1 MNWLERFLLPPH
13 CQLCGATADQDELC
27 ASCAADVHVIDTACP
42 LCALP
47 NDDHSVCAQCA
58 NQPPHWQA
66 AQSCFVYD
74 GTVTQLMRRWKYG
87 KQSSA
92 ERLLCE
98 AFAGWIEATKF
109 TTEATA
115 IIAVPMHPHK
125 LRKRGFNT
133 AYQLARSA
141 SRVLKLPLLEQALKR
156 DHLTDSQAGL
166 DKAAR
171 QQNLLGAFSVNAE
184 ALKGHQQVLLID
196 DVYTTGATAQSC
208 AQLLTHAGATHLHL
222 LTLARALPPKSNTL
236 PLTS

>member
-13 CQLCGATADQDELC
+13 CQLCGATADKDELC
-27 ASCAADVHVIDTACP
+27 AGCAAEVHVIDTACP

-47 NDDHSVCAQCA
+47 NDDHSVCAQCT

-66 AQSCFVYD
+66 AHSCFIYD

-87 KQSSA
+87 KQGSA

-98 AFAGWIEATKF
+98 AFAGWIKATQLA
-109 TTEATA
+109 TEATA

-133 AYQLARSA
+133 AYQLAKTA
-141 SRVLKLPLLEQALKR
+141 SHTLTLPLLENALQR
-156 DHLTDSQAGL
+156 DTLTESQAGL

-184 ALKGHQQVLLID
+184 ALKDYQQILLID

-208 AQLLTHAGATHLHL
+208 TNLLAHAGVTHLHL
-222 LTLARALPPKSNTL
+222 LTLARALPPKD
-236 PLTS
+236 

>member
-13 CQLCGATADQDELC
+13 CQLCGATAEQDELC
-27 ASCAADVHVIDTACP
+27 ANCAADAHLIDQACP

-47 NDDHSVCAQCA
+47 NDDHSVCAECA
-58 NQPPHWQA
+58 NQPPDWQA
-66 AQSCFVYD
+66 ANSCFIYE
-74 GTVTQLMRRWKYG
+74 GAVTQLMRRWKYG
-87 KQSSA
+87 KQGSA

-98 AFAGWIEATKF
+98 AFAGWMQATAF

-125 LRKRGFNT
+125 LRQRGFNT

-171 QQNLLGAFSVNAE
+171 QHNLLGAFSVNAE
-184 ALKGHQQVLLID
+184 ALQGHRQLILVD

-208 AQLLTHAGATHLHL
+208 SQGLQQAGVTHLHL
-222 LTLARALPPKSNTL
+222 LTLARALPPKPNRL
-236 PLTS
+236 PESA